1 MAANTTVFMTPEE
14 SGRVQTT
21 VRDLIQKRRDQRG
34 QRWTPYDPISLIQE
48 ATSASLLQDLSCA
61 ALGLGAAPKQSQD
74 AIIAYGIGVPY
85 LPSTAK
91 LQELVPMKLS
101 DLCMETHHRGRVL
114 SLRRVS
120 PVVEMKSSSWAIFQG
135 DLQNEV
141 ERLEVFLHTSQNGQ
155 NILNLGGEFLVKEPY
170 YTLNNHGQRTIRI
183 DHPSDLVIST
193 FNDGPE
199 SWRRRDRSGGLQ
211 KDFTPVQ
218 RKELGNTALYDKNY
232 AMALAHYTEGLRVLI
247 MQDDDSSSFLK
258 HDLYRNRS
266 HVNLILER
274 YDAAIADALESLTHG
289 EDGSQKDLDA
299 KAYFRAGTA
308 AYRLSNFRDAK
319 DYFNEQLKLLPGN
332 RLANAYLERIE
343 VREHEMSDGAHDM
356 DKALRSLSKT
366 KGRLDAADFVRRTKV
381 KNSPVSGKGLFAA
394 EGIEPDDIIM
404 CEKAFCVVWGN
415 ENEAFSALTCDVRDD
430 AAIRVFPA
438 GLHQAVVQKLMN
450 SSSQI
455 EEVLDLF
462 GDYEGL
468 GKKPCERDG
477 VPVIDTFQIHDIVQ
491 RNAFGVGQQSEDEG
505 YRNASTGLW
514 IRASYINHSC
524 IGNAK
529 KELVGD
535 LMIIR
540 ATRKILAGEEIM
552 HSYDTTSEYDARMK
566 ALYLTWGFHC
576 SCRLCVVEAQDS
588 PAVRKKRLMLKKDA
602 DLFIERT
609 KPTGAG
615 IIAVNR
621 AKRLR
626 RSIEETYN
634 EKNYK
639 NLPRTALVGIEKWL
653 QTAGCR

>member
-1 MAANTTVFMTPEE
+1 M
-14 SGRVQTT
+14 
-21 VRDLIQKRRDQRG
+21 
-34 QRWTPYDPISLIQE
+34 
-48 ATSASLLQDLSCA
+48 
-61 ALGLGAAPKQSQD
+61 
-74 AIIAYGIGVPY
+74 
-85 LPSTAK
+85 
-91 LQELVPMKLS
+91 
-101 DLCMETHHRGRVL
+101 
-114 SLRRVS
+114 
-120 PVVEMKSSSWAIFQG
+120 
-135 DLQNEV
+135 
-141 ERLEVFLHTSQNGQ
+141 
-155 NILNLGGEFLVKEPY
+155 
-170 YTLNNHGQRTIRI
+170 
-183 DHPSDLVIST
+183 
-193 FNDGPE
+193 
-199 SWRRRDRSGGLQ
+199 
-211 KDFTPVQ
+211 
-218 RKELGNTALYDKNY
+218 
-232 AMALAHYTEGLRVLI
+232 LI

-394 EGIEPDDIIM
+394 EGIEPDDIFM

-462 GDYEGL
+462 
-468 GKKPCERDG
+468 
-477 VPVIDTFQIHDIVQ
+477 
-491 RNAFGVGQQSEDEG
+491 
-505 YRNASTGLW
+505 
-514 IRASYINHSC
+514 
-524 IGNAK
+524 
-529 KELVGD
+529 
-535 LMIIR
+535 
-540 ATRKILAGEEIM
+540 GEEIM

>member
-1 MAANTTVFMTPEE
+1 MTPEE
-14 SGRVQTT
+14 SGRIQTT

-48 ATSASLLQDLSCA
+48 ATSASLLQDLSSA
-61 ALGLGAAPKQSQD
+61 AFGLGGAPKQSQD
-74 AIIAYGIGVPY
+74 TIIAYGIGVPY

-91 LQELVPMKLS
+91 LQDLVPMKLS

-114 SLRRVS
+114 SLRRAS
-120 PVVEMKSSSWAIFQG
+120 PVVEMKSSSWAVFQG
-135 DLQNEV
+135 DSQNEV
-141 ERLEVFLHTSQNGQ
+141 ERLEIFLHTSKHGQ
-155 NILNLGGEFLVKEPY
+155 NILNLGFEFLVKEPY
-170 YTLNNHGQRTIRI
+170 YTLNNHGQPTIRI
-183 DHPSDLVIST
+183 DHPSDLIFST
-193 FNDGPE
+193 YNYDPE
-199 SWRRRDRSGGLQ
+199 SWRRRDRSEGL
-211 KDFTPVQ
+211 KRDYTSVEC
-218 RKELGNTALYDKNY
+218 KELGNTALYDKNY
-232 AMALAHYTEGLRVLI
+232 AMALAHYTEGLRVLM
-247 MQDDDSSSFLK
+247 MQGDDSSSSLK

-274 YDAAIADALESLTHG
+274 YDGAIADALESLTHG

-308 AYRLSNFRDAK
+308 AYRLSNFGDAK
-319 DYFNEQLKLLPGN
+319 DYFNEQLKLLPGS
-332 RLANAYLERIE
+332 RLASTYLKRIE
-343 VREHEMSDGAHDM
+343 VREHEMSDGVYDM

-366 KGRLDAADFVRRTKV
+366 KGRPDAADFVRRTKV
-381 KNSPVSGKGLFAA
+381 KRSSVSGKGLFAA
-394 EGIEPDDIIM
+394 EDIKTHDIIM
-404 CEKAFCVVWGN
+404 CEKAFCIVLGN

-438 GLHQAVVQKLMN
+438 GLHQEVVQKLMKN
-450 SSSQI
+450 SSQT
-455 EEVLDLF
+455 EKVLDLF

-468 GKKPCERDG
+468 GKKLCERDG
-477 VPVIDTFQIHDIVQ
+477 IPVVDTFQIHDIVQ

-514 IRASYINHSC
+514 IRASYMNHSC

-535 LMIIR
+535 LMVIR
-540 ATRKILAGEEIM
+540 ATRRILAGEEIM
-552 HSYDTTSEYDARMK
+552 HSYDTTSDYDARME
-566 ALYLTWGFHC
+566 ALHLTWGFHC
-576 SCRLCVVEAQDS
+576 SCRLCVVEAQDG
-588 PAVRKKRLMLKKDA
+588 PAVRKKRLMLEKDA

-609 KPTGAG
+609 KPAGAG
-615 IIAVNR
+615 IISVNR

-634 EKNYK
+634 EKRYK
-639 NLPRTALVGIEKWL
+639 NLPRRALVGIEQWL

>member
-21 VRDLIQKRRDQRG
+21 VRDLLRKRRDQRG
-34 QRWTPYDPISLIQE
+34 QKWTTHDPISLIQE
-48 ATSASLLQDLSCA
+48 ATSASLLQDLSSA
-61 ALGLGAAPKQSQD
+61 AFGLGAASKQSQD
-74 AIIAYGIGVPY
+74 TIVAYGIGTPY

-91 LQELVPMKLS
+91 LQDLVPMKLS
-101 DLCMETHHRGRVL
+101 DLCMETHHRGYVL

-120 PVVEMKSSSWAIFQG
+120 PVVEMKSSSWAVFQG
-135 DLQNEV
+135 DSQNEV

-155 NILNLGGEFLVKEPY
+155 NTLNLGFEFLVKEPY

-193 FNDGPE
+193 HNNDPE
-199 SWRRRDRSGGLQ
+199 SWRRRDRTEGLQ
-211 KDFTPVQ
+211 RDCTPVEC
-218 RKELGNTALYDKNY
+218 KELGNTAIYDKNY
-232 AMALAHYTEGLRVLI
+232 AMALAHYTEGLRVLM
-247 MQDDDSSSFLK
+247 MQGDDSSSSLK

-266 HVNLILER
+266 HVNLILEC
-274 YDAAIADALESLTHG
+274 YDNAIADALESLTRG

-319 DYFNEQLKLLPGN
+319 DYFNEQLRLLPGN
-332 RLANAYLERIE
+332 KIASTYLERIE
-343 VREHEMSDGAHDM
+343 VREHEMSDGVHDK

-366 KGRLDAADFVRRTKV
+366 KRRLDAADFVRRTKV
-381 KNSPVSGKGLFAA
+381 KRSSVCGKGLFAT
-394 EGIEPDDIIM
+394 EDIEPNDIIM

-415 ENEAFSALTCDVRDD
+415 EDEAFSALTSDVRDD

-438 GLHQAVVQKLMN
+438 GLHQAVVQKLMKN
-450 SSSQI
+450 PSQI
-455 EEVLDLF
+455 EKVLDLF

-477 VPVIDTFQIHDIVQ
+477 FPVIDTFQIHDIVQ
-491 RNAFGVGQQSEDEG
+491 RNAFGIGQQSEDEDH
-505 YRNASTGLW
+505 RNASTGLW

-535 LMIIR
+535 LMVIR

-552 HSYDTTSEYDARMK
+552 HSYDETSDYDSRMK
-566 ALYLTWGFHC
+566 ALHLAWGFHC
-576 SCRLCVVEAQDS
+576 SCRLCTVEAQDS
-588 PAVRKKRLMLKKDA
+588 PALRKKRLMLEKDA

-609 KPTGAG
+609 KPAGAG
-615 IIAVNR
+615 IIPVSR

-634 EKNYK
+634 EKRYK
-639 NLPRTALVGIEKWL
+639 NLPRRALVGIEQWL
-653 QTAGCR
+653 QAAGCR

>member
-1 MAANTTVFMTPEE
+1 MAANTTIFLTPEE

-21 VRDLIQKRRDQRG
+21 VRDLMQKRRDQRG
-34 QRWTPYDPISLIQE
+34 QKWTAYDSISLIQE

-61 ALGLGAAPKQSQD
+61 AFGLGGAPKKSQD
-74 AIIAYGIGVPY
+74 TIIAYGIGVPY
-85 LPSTAK
+85 LPSTSK
-91 LQELVPMKLS
+91 LQDLVPMKLS

-120 PVVEMKSSSWAIFQG
+120 PVVEMKSSSWAVFQG

-141 ERLEVFLHTSQNGQ
+141 ERLEVFLHTSQNGH
-155 NILNLGGEFLVKEPY
+155 NTLNLGFEFLVKEPY

-183 DHPSDLVIST
+183 DHPSDLIIST
-193 FNDGPE
+193 YNDDPE
-199 SWRRRDRSGGLQ
+199 SWRRRDRSEGLQ
-211 KDFTPVQ
+211 RDYTPVEY
-218 RKELGNTALYDKNY
+218 KELGNTALHDKKY
-232 AMALAHYTEGLRVLI
+232 AMALAHYAEGLRVLTI
-247 MQDDDSSSFLK
+247 QT
-258 HDLYRNRS
+258 
-266 HVNLILER
+266 
-274 YDAAIADALESLTHG
+274 DALESLTHD
-289 EDGSQKDLDA
+289 EDGYQKDLDA

-319 DYFNEQLKLLPGN
+319 GYFAEQLKLLPGS
-332 RLANAYLERIE
+332 RLASTYLEKIE
-343 VREHEMSDGAHDM
+343 VREHEMSDGVYDM

-366 KGRLDAADFVRRTKV
+366 KGRPDAADFVRRTKV
-381 KNSPVSGKGLFAA
+381 KSSPVSGKGLFAA
-394 EGIEPDDIIM
+394 EDIEHNDIIM

-415 ENEAFSALTCDVRDD
+415 ENEAFSALTCDVRDN

-438 GLHQAVVQKLMN
+438 GLHQAVVQKVMKN
-450 SSSQI
+450 PSQI
-455 EEVLDLF
+455 EKVLDLF
-462 GDYEGL
+462 GDNEGL
-468 GKKPCERDG
+468 GKRPCERDG
-477 VPVIDTFQIHDIVQ
+477 IPVVDTFQIHDIVQ
-491 RNAFGVGQQSEDEG
+491 RNAFGLGQQSEDED

-535 LMIIR
+535 LMVIR

-552 HSYDTTSEYDARMK
+552 HSYDKTSDYDARMK

-576 SCRLCVVEAQDS
+576 SCRLCIVEAQDS
-588 PAVRKKRLMLKKDA
+588 PALRKKRLMLENDA

-609 KPTGAG
+609 KPAGAG

-626 RSIEETYN
+626 RSIEETLN
-634 EKNYK
+634 EKRYK
-639 NLPRTALVGIEKWL
+639 NLPRRALVGIEQWL